1 MNIIEKELFR
11 TGALKIS
18 GTETPFWY
26 TSGTFGPFYINTH
39 YLFGGEEMAVEAL
52 EYIDFNKKDKYDF
65 PAMMTRFL
73 LEFYNSNEKYRN
85 VVDFLVKKIS
95 ENIDVEEIDYISGG
109 ERRDWFFSY
118 IIAYLLQKKH
128 ITIYKNM
135 VMIVS
140 QNGSSERMI
149 ETPGGKALHIS
160 DLITEGSSYF
170 NFWIPALKKAA
181 IQMPWTLTVVDRQQG
196 GTTVLASGGVKVI
209 TGTVFG
215 KHLFEEALENNQIT
229 KKQFEMVREYMKGP
243 SEFMRR
249 FVMKNPEFLTKS
261 IEKDEKT
268 RERAVAFIK
277 RNEGIDD
284 K

>member
-39 YLFGGEEMAVEAL
+39 YLFGGEQMAVQAL

-73 LEFYNSNEKYRN
+73 LEFYNSDEHYKKTI
-85 VVDFLVKKIS
+85 DFLVERIS
-95 ENIDVEEIDYISGG
+95 MEVNPDEIDYISGG

-118 IIAYLLQKKH
+118 IIAYILQKKH

-135 VMIVS
+135 IMISS
-140 QNGSSERMI
+140 QNGNSERLMS
-149 ETPGGKALHIS
+149 TNGGRALHIS

-170 NFWIPALKKAA
+170 NFWLPALKNAG
-181 IQMPWTLTVVDRQQG
+181 ISVPWTLTVVDRKQG
-196 GTTVLASGGVKVI
+196 GSEILESKGVKVI

-215 KHLFEEALENNQIT
+215 RELFMEAVESSRIT
-229 KKQFEMVREYMKGP
+229 KKQFEMVDDYLRDPE
-243 SEFMRR
+243 EFMRH
-249 FVMKNPEFLTKS
+249 FVMANPDFLKKS

-277 RNEGIDD
+277 RNEGTR
-284 K
+284 